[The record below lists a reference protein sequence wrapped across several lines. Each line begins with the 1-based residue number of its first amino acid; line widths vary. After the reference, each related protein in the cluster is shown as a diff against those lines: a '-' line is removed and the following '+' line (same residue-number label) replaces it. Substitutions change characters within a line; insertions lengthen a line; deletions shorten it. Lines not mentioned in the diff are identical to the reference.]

1 MIYATICL
9 WTLYRKTNFSM
20 FMDAF
25 EKEALASLCW
35 LVAGHG
41 PPPRLPG
48 PPQGIGTAPPGPHR
62 ASGPHAPPQWPRSAC
77 VWPLAVSGAVVNGH
91 RIRAAVRRV
100 ESGGGRTRGLTATR
114 ARGGAASSARAAWF
128 RPRRARRR
136 HALLVSARCNVGDD
150 GGSRVPRRRRAWD
163 SVARFRVQKSC
174 ALWFEPAV
182 ASPRRAG
189 RPSSH
194 RVPEA
199 PRPARGSGRPG
210 HHRCGHSVL
219 SHLTGVGGWLLT
231 WPTEQGLGSEDGF
244 CRVPATWLWPAEFE
258 LAKSVLHTQATAD
271 KTGPVYPAGREPPG
285 EGLARPCSHGDSGM
299 GRVPT
304 GSPDASDR
312 SLRRLFRGC
321 SEG

>member
-1 MIYATICL
+1 MLRFVFGPFIGKPTSPCSWMRLRKRCSLASAGSSRGMGHPPPPPWPPARHRDSAPRPPQGVRTACASTVATICL
-9 WTLYRKTNFSM
+9 
-20 FMDAF
+20 
-25 EKEALASLCW
+25 
-35 LVAGHG
+35 
-41 PPPRLPG
+41 
-48 PPQGIGTAPPGPHR
+48 
-62 ASGPHAPPQWPRSAC
+62 
-77 VWPLAVSGAVVNGH
+77 WPLAVSGAVVNGH
-91 RIRAAVRRV
+91 RIRAAVRHV

-189 RPSSH
+189 RPSS
-194 RVPEA
+194 RRAPEA

-258 LAKSVLHTQATAD
+258 LAKSVLHAQATAD